1 VVVLPQQERDAA
13 MLLLKQAHP
22 WRGQRVGLAQGPQ
35 GPGHQAKHP
44 SSAVNRGILSL
55 TSSGAKALQQAGHPD
70 AFWHHDRG
78 GTTMAIKV
86 KEIEMEADELE
97 ALIAGVRLL
106 AEAPEETW
114 SQYVSR
120 HEHLDDLLAI
130 LKQLEVAQSY
140 VLRSVRSREA

>member
-1 VVVLPQQERDAA
+1 
-13 MLLLKQAHP
+13 
-22 WRGQRVGLAQGPQ
+22 
-35 GPGHQAKHP
+35 
-44 SSAVNRGILSL
+44 
-55 TSSGAKALQQAGHPD
+55 
-70 AFWHHDRG
+70 
-78 GTTMAIKV
+78 MAIKV
-86 KEIEMEADELE
+86 KEIQFEADELE

-130 LKQLEVAQSY
+130 LKKLEVAQSY

>member
-1 VVVLPQQERDAA
+1 
-13 MLLLKQAHP
+13 
-22 WRGQRVGLAQGPQ
+22 
-35 GPGHQAKHP
+35 
-44 SSAVNRGILSL
+44 
-55 TSSGAKALQQAGHPD
+55 
-70 AFWHHDRG
+70 
-78 GTTMAIKV
+78 
-86 KEIEMEADELE
+86 
-97 ALIAGVRLL
+97 LIAGVRLL